1 MTEIGHNSA
10 AYGQEMTDEASGR
23 EFWQFIDYIRCSG
36 LPAPV
41 RHVAIEIWLH
51 MRPWKMNAN
60 PSAKRIAGFTGLS
73 ERTVR
78 TAFGAL
84 AKAPFFSVSKPQ
96 KGRGNTRTFRAV
108 SFQTMTELSTA
119 LDTKMLSNL
128 QRNDDENRANIAVFQ
143 MKKPAR
149 PAPLSIVK
157 PAPDAVNEY
166 EKPAPDA
173 VLEEKTC
180 SSFQKNLQ
188 ELHPKLPNRSY
199 QGENADARAATPTEV
214 AECWKSQKA
223 MMAAATNIDE
233 ARAQRHVWVTPLGS
247 VEISQDMSDEMAKVF
262 PLVDQAAAL
271 AAAAPNVRPEKG
283 AVACLANVRRQFGY
297 MQQDAAGRERR
308 ASARNGNANKDP
320 TRKPDDMPDHVW
332 RKIQDAKAR
341 ELA

>member
-1 MTEIGHNSA
+1 MAEIGHNSA
-10 AYGQEMTDEASGR
+10 AYGQEMTDSAAAR

-60 PSAKRIAGFTGLS
+60 PSAKRIADFTGLS

-108 SFQTMTELSTA
+108 SFQTMTELGNA
-119 LDTKMLSNL
+119 LDDQALRNIP
-128 QRNDDENRANIAVFQ
+128 RNDDAEGARIAVFQ
-143 MKKPAR
+143 PKKPAS

-157 PAPDAVNEY
+157 PAPAAVNEY
-166 EKPAPDA
+166 EKPAPAA
-173 VLEEKTC
+173 VLDEKTC
-180 SSFQKNLQ
+180 SSFQENLQ

-199 QGENADARAATPTEV
+199 QGKNADAPARAATPVEV
-214 AECWKSQKA
+214 AECWKTPKA
-223 MMAAATNIDE
+223 IMAAGMNADE
-233 ARAQRHVWVTPLGS
+233 ARSQRHVWVSPLGS
-247 VEISQDMSDEMAKVF
+247 VEISQEMRDEMTKTF
-262 PLVDQAAAL
+262 PLVDHASAL

-283 AVACLANVRRQFGY
+283 AVTCLANVRRQYGY

-308 ASARNGNANKDP
+308 ANARSGPAQGQSTKLLDDSDRP
-320 TRKPDDMPDHVW
+320 KTKPRP
-332 RKIQDAKAR
+332 R
-341 ELA
+341 EEVEA